1 MNDTFKLLNSHR
13 SIRKFTT
20 QDISQQTIEALVIAG
35 QSAATS
41 SFIQTT
47 SIIQVNDAANREQL
61 VILAGNQKYVQ
72 NAPRFL
78 VFCADMHRHKIACD
92 MHDQTMQ
99 SGFTEQFLTASL
111 DCALFAQNLVIAAES
126 LGLGCVYI
134 GGLRN
139 NIQQVGELLEL
150 PELVY
155 PVFGLCLGY
164 PDQNPEVKPR
174 LPVHAVLKQDTY
186 HNGVQNTEGLTISDQ
201 QIISQY
207 DEQLRHYYAT
217 RGSNVKQQGWSEQ
230 ISNMLNKEARPHMLS
245 YLKSKGYLIK

>member
-20 QDISQQTIEALVIAG
+20 QDIAQQTIEALVLAG

-47 SIIQVNDAANREQL
+47 TVIQVNDVANRAQL
-61 VILAGNQKYVQ
+61 ATLAGNQKYVQ
-72 NAPRFL
+72 SAPRFL
-78 VFCADMHRHKIACD
+78 VFCADMNRHKIACD
-92 MHDQTMQ
+92 LHEQTMQ

-139 NIQQVGELLEL
+139 NIEQVGELLEL

-164 PDQNPEVKPR
+164 PDQNPQVKPR
-174 LPVHAVLKQDTY
+174 LPVQAVLRQDTY
-186 HNGVQNTEGLTISDQ
+186 HNGAENSDHTIINDQ
-201 QIISQY
+201 QIISEY
-207 DEQLRHYYAT
+207 DEQLKQYYAT
-217 RGSNVKQQGWSEQ
+217 RSSNIKQQGWSEQ
-230 ISNMLNKEARPHMLS
+230 ISNMLNNEARPHMLS